1 MEKPGWHKAGH
12 IAVLKHNFSK
22 PAHNST
28 LNFLLNKLWT
38 ILLNCFLALDLHR
51 FIKYWS
57 WYLFFLLKILFF
69 SSWSFVH
76 LCNGIEYGPCIEYV
90 DDPPPLKNCSK
101 LQNEGK
107 VWEDSALLSGGWI
120 IIGCLSLV
128 GFTSLEVVKPIKSF
142 KVMQRATK
150 SQRPRGFQSYWS
162 ILQSFLTALFCTIS
176 TIQS

>member
-1 MEKPGWHKAGH
+1 MW
-12 IAVLKHNFSK
+12 
-22 PAHNST
+22 
-28 LNFLLNKLWT
+28 
-38 ILLNCFLALDLHR
+38 
-51 FIKYWS
+51 
-57 WYLFFLLKILFF
+57 FF

-90 DDPPPLKNCSK
+90 DDPPPLRNCSK

-107 VWEDSALLSGGWI
+107 VWEDSALLRGGWI

-150 SQRPRGFQSYWS
+150 SQRPRGFSKLLIHS
-162 ILQSFLTALFCTIS
+162 AEFSCCSFLHNFYNTIVNVAYDRKNLRCQTQCFWMCTFVQTESWIFAW
-176 TIQS
+176 IWCLDLVGNLV